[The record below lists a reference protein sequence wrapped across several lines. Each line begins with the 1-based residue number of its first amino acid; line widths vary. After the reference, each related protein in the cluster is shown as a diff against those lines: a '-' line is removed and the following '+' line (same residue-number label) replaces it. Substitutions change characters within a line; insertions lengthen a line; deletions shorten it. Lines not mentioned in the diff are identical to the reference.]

1 MRMEFTKRMGHTVYH
16 VRVHPGECESD
27 VSFED
32 ALVRLI
38 VNDPLAFFGESDT
51 LKTPSMS
58 RCQPERNCT

>member
-16 VRVHPGECESD
+16 VQVHPGECESD

-38 VNDPLAFFGESDT
+38 VNDSRSADRQRPACFF
-51 LKTPSMS
+51 
-58 RCQPERNCT
+58 RRI